1 MRIHHIL
8 FCLLMATLVSAQ
20 STIAQTV
27 CWPTGD
33 TLISVETCNALFYD
47 SGGPCCPQALIF

>member
-1 MRIHHIL
+1 MHHIL
-8 FCLLMATLVSAQ
+8 FFLFMATLVSTQ

-27 CWPTGD
+27 CWPSGD

-47 SGGPCCPQALIF
+47 SGGPDCPQALIF

>member
-8 FCLLMATLVSAQ
+8 FFLIVATLVAAQ

-33 TLISVETCNALFYD
+33 TLISIETCNALFYD
-47 SGGPCCPQALIF
+47 SGGPDCPQALIF